1 MAFSMDDSRR
11 SDSRSSESRSGV
23 VITGVGVVSP
33 IGIGC
38 ESYWTSL
45 NQLRSGVEQLP
56 HRADVAIPLQIGGT
70 IKDFDGKLYVKPR
83 KSLKVMSRE
92 IQTGFS
98 AAALAVEQSGLQ
110 SDQLVPERLGV
121 VFGSEMLYCEPQE
134 MLAVYQRCIEKGQF
148 HFDRW
153 GAVFMSEMYPLWML
167 MYLPNM
173 IACHVGIA
181 HDARGPNNTI
191 CQGEASSLL
200 ALIEAVTIIQRGGAD
215 VMIVGGSSSRLSMS
229 PMLYR
234 GIAHLSSQVDPPQ
247 QACRPFDATRDGTVN
262 GEGAAAFVLE
272 SEEYARDRGAKVLT
286 HIRGWGLSFAAK
298 ENGNAAHG
306 RAISRSIELALERA
320 DLRVPEVG
328 HVNAHAGGLIVDDRV
343 EAQAIQRVLGAV
355 PVTAPKSFFGNL
367 GSSGGAVEMV
377 ASIQTLLHGKIPAT
391 LNYTQ
396 PDPQCPVQVVHGEAI
411 AAQQPTALVL
421 SQSGTGHAIAVA
433 LEAGE
438 C

>member
-1 MAFSMDDSRR
+1 M
-11 SDSRSSESRSGV
+11 
-23 VITGVGVVSP
+23 
-33 IGIGC
+33 
-38 ESYWTSL
+38 
-45 NQLRSGVEQLP
+45 
-56 HRADVAIPLQIGGT
+56 
-70 IKDFDGKLYVKPR
+70 
-83 KSLKVMSRE
+83 
-92 IQTGFS
+92 
-98 AAALAVEQSGLQ
+98 
-110 SDQLVPERLGV
+110 PERLGV

-134 MLAVYQRCIEKGQF
+134 MLEVYRRCIENGEF

-200 ALIEAVTIIQRGGAD
+200 ALIEAVNIIQRGHAD

-234 GIAHLSSQVDPPQ
+234 GIEHLSSQVDPPQ
-247 QACRPFDATRDGTVN
+247 EACRPFDATRDGTVN

-272 SEEYARDRGAKVLT
+272 SEEHARESWSPGLRPTFVAGASLLAPRRTGTLPTAEPFPVLSS
-286 HIRGWGLSFAAK
+286 WPW
-298 ENGNAAHG
+298 NGP
-306 RAISRSIELALERA
+306 SLRSA
-320 DLRVPEVG
+320 EVG
-328 HVNAHAGGLIVDDRV
+328 HVNAHAGGLVVDDRV
-343 EAQAIQRVLGAV
+343 EAQAIQRVLGSV

-377 ASIQTLLHGKIPAT
+377 ASIQALVHGKIPVT

-421 SQSGTGHAIAVA
+421 SQSGTGQAVA
-433 LEAGE
+433 VVLEAELGDRSQ
-438 C
+438 